1 MFMIKTILIILTCV
15 FPLTKSFSQEY
26 PDLTILFEYFDE
38 TVEIYADGY
47 EIVINADGVPHHK
60 SPYFARTWA
69 QTDNGFYYFIDEDGD
84 GINDMWRNAAG
95 VNLNP
100 NRIAEQDL
108 EFRIPLWPIFNS
120 DGPSDTFLGPMG
132 GSLNGVP
139 FYNEYESPT
148 EELNP

>member
-1 MFMIKTILIILTCV
+1 MFMIKTNLIILTCV

-100 NRIAEQDL
+100 NRIA
-108 EFRIPLWPIFNS
+108 
-120 DGPSDTFLGPMG
+120 
-132 GSLNGVP
+132 
-139 FYNEYESPT
+139 
-148 EELNP
+148 